1 MKTNKIFFL
10 PVLVIIFALSIFGQS
25 NTNVKNKTIMKKD
38 DILKSLGRPVYAS
51 TKDSLNTKVWII
63 SQTRNREIMKT
74 KIVKM
79 KDNSAPMD
87 KETKEEM
94 MAGSYFIILDVTNI
108 SSGKEFADTS
118 AKVEVVSPTQ
128 KLSSANFIPM
138 LSYFGAGVSI
148 TEKGDYLFTIN
159 INIGMGYR
167 TTQFK
172 YTLK

>member
-1 MKTNKIFFL
+1 MKTNKIFLL
-10 PVLVIIFALSIFGQS
+10 PILVIIFALSMYGQP

-38 DILKSLGRPVYAS
+38 DISNSLDKPVYAS

-63 SQTRNREIMKT
+63 SQNRNREIMKT

-79 KDNSAPMD
+79 KDNSSPMD

-94 MAGSYFIILDVTNI
+94 MAGSFFIILDVTNI
-108 SSGKEFADTS
+108 STGKEFADTS
-118 AKVEVVSPTQ
+118 AKVEVVSPSK

-138 LSYFGAGVSI
+138 LSYFGAGVSLI
-148 TEKGDYLFTIN
+148 EKGDYLFTIN
-159 INIGMGYR
+159 VNIGMSYM